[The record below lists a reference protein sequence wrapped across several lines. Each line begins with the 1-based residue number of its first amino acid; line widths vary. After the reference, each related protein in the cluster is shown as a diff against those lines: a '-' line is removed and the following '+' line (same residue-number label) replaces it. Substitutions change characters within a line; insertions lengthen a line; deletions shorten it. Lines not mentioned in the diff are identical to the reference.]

1 LGTVTIAA
9 SYGAGG
15 SVVAPAVAER
25 LGLPFVG
32 RAIPVELA
40 QQLHHPLMTALAD
53 EERGD
58 HSVVRHL
65 FDRALAYS
73 GLFVGVPTPL
83 DHLGVDEQVAAG
95 EAAIR
100 RQAEGDGAVIL
111 GRAAVFVLKGRPAVL
126 HVRLGGSVEARRR
139 QAMSHEGLDY
149 ETACRLQQQTDSAR
163 AAYVDHYHAQEGA
176 WEDPKHYHLIIDS
189 TAISLDTCVELI
201 TMAAKDLFSSRAPA
215 KRAPKGS

>member
-40 QQLHHPLMTALAD
+40 EQLHHPLMTALTE
-53 EERGD
+53 EERHD
-58 HSVVRHL
+58 HSAVQQL

-100 RQAEGDGAVIL
+100 RIVTDAGFTRFR
-111 GRAAVFVLKGRPAVL
+111 RASETPFNLVF
-126 HVRLGGSVEARRR
+126 EAR
-139 QAMSHEGLDY
+139 
-149 ETACRLQQQTDSAR
+149 
-163 AAYVDHYHAQEGA
+163 
-176 WEDPKHYHLIIDS
+176 P
-189 TAISLDTCVELI
+189 
-201 TMAAKDLFSSRAPA
+201 
-215 KRAPKGS
+215 